1 MLRLGTMG
9 DRRHILELHAEL
21 FDSGDIQGRSLAF
34 DLVSFERAHRSVGLV
49 KCDGDIHISRLVCRN
64 ILNEV
69 PNGNVDCIW
78 IATEAAQTDYI
89 LN

>member
-1 MLRLGTMG
+1 MARYVTVG
-9 DRRHILELHAEL
+9 IFPELHAEL

-34 DLVSFERAHRSVGLV
+34 DLIGFEGPHCSVGLV
-49 KCDGDIHISRLVCRN
+49 QCDSDVHIPRLVCRN

-69 PNGNVDCIW
+69 PEGNVDGIW
-78 IATEAAQTDYI
+78 ITTEAAQTDHI